1 MADEGAPSTGRPLL
15 RQDAPAASVQAKAA
29 IAEVE
34 VTENGGVWLQAGVV
48 GPPAPSEPQALTE
61 DDVEVLLFAASGD
74 TDPQASGVAA
84 DKAATPVSPVVE
96 RFVVAFEN
104 YRNHLSGASRFYP
117 WAGVME
123 FFVANRILCPALHF
137 LLLVLTSNPP
147 SIGIVTAEKQPLNPD
162 GTLPRPLKDLRG
174 YEDMFVDEAT
184 LQAERNTYY
193 YFYKMYD
200 NLYAY
205 ALANKPSKTML
216 DPVAAG
222 WYNQRVHFRNA
233 THFGGTLRTSPF
245 YVTVE
250 KDGHVAVLLRGTM
263 FRDEWEKDFMSRL
276 TQPGETEPYFGGRVH
291 AGTFRLFQEMVP
303 HLMADLE
310 ARKPKH
316 ITLAGHSLGG
326 GLSLMMGAYL
336 GKLWDGE
343 GPTVDVLTFGAYSP
357 GDKAFWDCAS
367 KHMNVRNVKY
377 LGEGWT
383 EQDGDKMYTMGDMV
397 AQAPGVP
404 LPNCPRLSGGGS
416 EDEVSEFY
424 MLPSAVPFW
433 PTSLRNTKEWRVR
446 TDMLRPTQQSVVRN
460 HKCAYTCWLTE
471 GVGDPDNLCHFEEEQ
486 PTWWKTLL
494 GQAQGPRLTP
504 GEICTRTELDPS
516 DFDLSLDARIRGR
529 AGTPPGWGDARK

>member
-1 MADEGAPSTGRPLL
+1 MFPTAGQDQGQGPQPMALPMGARARCHGNRSLAAAILCGAFLLAAWVAMADEGAPSTGRPLL

-48 GPPAPSEPQALTE
+48 GPPAPSEPQSLTE

-343 GPTVDVLTFGAYSP
+343 RAYRGRPYLWGVFPRRQGLLGLRQQAHERAERQVPGGRVDGA
-357 GDKAFWDCAS
+357 G
-367 KHMNVRNVKY
+367 RR
-377 LGEGWT
+377 
-383 EQDGDKMYTMGDMV
+383 QDVHHGGHGGAGAGGATAK
-397 AQAPGVP
+397 
-404 LPNCPRLSGGGS
+404 LPPR
-416 EDEVSEFY
+416 
-424 MLPSAVPFW
+424 
-433 PTSLRNTKEWRVR
+433 EWR
-446 TDMLRPTQQSVVRN
+446 
-460 HKCAYTCWLTE
+460 
-471 GVGDPDNLCHFEEEQ
+471 GVGGR
-486 PTWWKTLL
+486 
-494 GQAQGPRLTP
+494 GQ
-504 GEICTRTELDPS
+504 
-516 DFDLSLDARIRGR
+516 
-529 AGTPPGWGDARK
+529 